1 VEKSIV
7 IVNGDVVRAYELLLQ
22 AAALIKNAYWFSTE
36 AETLATD
43 IDGYLSDAIDM
54 TALTIRA
61 ENAWIEN
68 PVKNRG

>member
-1 VEKSIV
+1 MEKSIV

-22 AAALIKNAYWFSTE
+22 ASSLVKNTYWFSAE
-36 AETLATD
+36 AEALAPD

-54 TALTIRA
+54 MVLTIRA